1 MGEEKYCEWE
11 EVSVRTRIEG
21 IPGIFL
27 YSDTLKV
34 GPTPLVKAKK
44 GDIVAL

>member
-11 EVSVRTRIEG
+11 EVNVRTRIEG

-27 YSDTLKV
+27 YGTLKV
-34 GPTPLVKAKK
+34 GLTTLVKAKK
-44 GDIVAL
+44 GDIVTL